1 MSDIFEEDKISK
13 PKKKKKPELSK
24 SDTFGDNITSL
35 SSDADVSDYLED
47 FLQHSKGAVFITGND
62 NINKT
67 SSVKNKKMARKTV
80 KKKKNAKSKNGYYI
94 MNGIVPHSSDE
105 EEKKEKEE
113 KELFERL
120 EREEQERREKL
131 EKEKLENERIE
142 NERKEKERIEKE
154 EKERKEKEEREK
166 KEREEKERKEKEEKE
181 RKEREERLRK
191 EKEERLRK
199 EKEEKERK
207 EKEEKE
213 RKEKEEKERKEKEE
227 KERKEKEEKERK
239 EKEEKERKEKEAKER
254 EEKEK
259 KMKEMEKEDKKKKKI
274 IKRIPKIQIKKE
286 KEKPKINIEE
296 KKESDYSESPF
307 KMLTQ
312 SNGEKSDN
320 KNNNSDSDYNYAYNF
335 GKDNSYET
343 PIKNRLDNLKEEI
356 VVKNLTS
363 SDKKEITEEESEIT
377 EKISE
382 KILLSINNSN
392 EESEEESEE
401 EIEKEEI
408 EKEDSGLEEA
418 EENEEEKIEYKNES
432 KSIIN
437 NNRIKINLNESL
449 NKFIKGGNLISIE
462 KYTQFNKLIQKKLIN
477 EINNILKSLYI
488 FLKIKNYKV
497 NSIIKIE
504 STYRGFI
511 LRQKF
516 KLDYLTSKILNLR
529 EEYAS
534 KISSYYRMLLSRR
547 QTKKLLQKTA
557 DHYIIYSSLINNNQ
571 LYFKYKYQNG
581 SDDNLYFEFCPILKC
596 FILFI
601 DKREKMNKKIL
612 EGCFYNENYNALI
625 DPLYEKNSKGENVIN
640 FPKIFQK
647 EDLADE
653 AKEIIISRYIKLHR
667 PIRRR
672 RERIDD
678 YEERKRK
685 MLEEEH
691 HSSIRLSS
699 SQTLKY
705 RRIGDKVKKISRSKS
720 FMKLKGFMKSILK
733 PSKSYINLKCESK
746 KKIHFGSAKIK
757 RYHNL
762 KK

>member
-120 EREEQERREKL
+120 EREEQERKEKI

-286 KEKPKINIEE
+286 KEKPKINIED
-296 KKESDYSESPF
+296 KKESDYSESPL

-382 KILLSINNSN
+382 KYLLSINNSN

>member
-47 FLQHSKGAVFITGND
+47 FLQHSRGAVFITGND

-120 EREEQERREKL
+120 EREEQERKEKI

-286 KEKPKINIEE
+286 KEKPKINIED
-296 KKESDYSESPF
+296 KKESDYSESPL

-320 KNNNSDSDYNYAYNF
+320 KNNNSESDYSYGYNF

-343 PIKNRLDNLKEEI
+343 PVKNRLDNLKEEI

-449 NKFIKGGNLISIE
+449 NKYIKGGNLISIE

-653 AKEIIISRYIKLHR
+653 AKEIIINRYIKLHR

-685 MLEEEH
+685 MIEEEH

>member
-191 EKEERLRK
+191 EKEE
-199 EKEEKERK
+199 KERK

-213 RKEKEEKERKEKEE
+213 RIEKEEKERI
-227 KERKEKEEKERK
+227 EKEEKERK

-254 EEKEK
+254 KEKEEKEREEKEK
-259 KMKEMEKEDKKKKKI
+259 KMKEMKKEDKKKKKI

-286 KEKPKINIEE
+286 KEKSKINIED
-296 KKESDYSESPF
+296 KKESDYSESPL

-343 PIKNRLDNLKEEI
+343 PVKNRLDNLKEEI

-382 KILLSINNSN
+382 KYLLSINNSN

-449 NKFIKGGNLISIE
+449 NKYVKGGNLISIE
-462 KYTQFNKLIQKKLIN
+462 KYTQFIKLIQKKLIN

-653 AKEIIISRYIKLHR
+653 AKEIIINRYIKLHR

-685 MLEEEH
+685 MIEEEH